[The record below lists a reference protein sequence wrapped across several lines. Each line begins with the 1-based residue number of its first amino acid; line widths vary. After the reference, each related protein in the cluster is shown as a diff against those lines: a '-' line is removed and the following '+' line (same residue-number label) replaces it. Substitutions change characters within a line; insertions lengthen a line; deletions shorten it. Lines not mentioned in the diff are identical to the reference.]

1 MNKYRLSKCGSVQ
14 SSKIAYF
21 PMFSFL
27 KLQFGTKKEKKNRSK
42 STCHLH
48 FTVSK
53 VLFIKFVNSK
63 SEQSPCPQCKAGYN
77 IINLKIPNASD
88 QKQLQ
93 IEKASAV
100 NRSSL
105 LKKPPEMS

>member
-1 MNKYRLSKCGSVQ
+1 MWQCSVLQ
-14 SSKIAYF
+14 NCI
-21 PMFSFL
+21 FSNV
-27 KLQFGTKKEKKNRSK
+27 QFSETAVWNQKGKKNRSK
-42 STCHLH
+42 STYHLH